1 MVYPVIYRK
10 CLQRPPNF
18 LLQAELCTY
27 VTQEVVV
34 PPEEDEQQEGNLID
48 TSDVSFDQIDN
59 RSQQSLSPGP
69 SHSPLQA
76 HIDAIA
82 ERDNLIKHLQQELER
97 LRLNNFHIIFP
108 ETKLLCFIDMIMVG

>member
-1 MVYPVIYRK
+1 MIYRE

-18 LLQAELCTY
+18 LLQAELRTY

-34 PPEEDEQQEGNLID
+34 PPEEDEPSEGNLID
-48 TSDVSFDQIDN
+48 TSDASFDRVD
-59 RSQQSLSPGP
+59 
-69 SHSPLQA
+69 SHSQRSMSPPQPPQA

-97 LRLNNFHIIFP
+97 LRYY
-108 ETKLLCFIDMIMVG
+108 